1 MPFLFLG
8 LFIIFLSVISLYRKR
23 HDRHQNEVEENFW
36 AREAEANHVRRKD
49 ISELPYITIPFD
61 SFSIGS
67 FPDGTLSELEAEL
80 SAFGDKKMLNL
91 AGKTNT
97 DLKLLYGPANLTAL
111 TEYDNNYVELLKL
124 LSQYSDRLIELGHI
138 DAAIPVLEFAVST
151 GSDFT
156 SHYTTLAN
164 YYKTHQMHDKLV
176 TLKMLAEALPTLMR
190 DSIVQKLTEC
200 MEAE

>member
-23 HDRHQNEVEENFW
+23 HDRRQNEVEENFW
-36 AREAEANHVRRKD
+36 VRESEANHVRRKD

-67 FPDGTLSELEAEL
+67 FPDDALSELETEL
-80 SAFGDKKMLNL
+80 TAFGDKKMLNL

-111 TEYDNNYVELLKL
+111 TEYDNNYVEMLKL
-124 LSQYSDRLIELGHI
+124 LNQYADRLIELNHI
-138 DAAIPVLEFAVST
+138 DAAVPVLEFAIST

-156 SHYTTLAN
+156 SHYMTLAV
-164 YYKTHQMHDKLV
+164 YYRSHQMPDKLV
-176 TLKMLAEALPTLMR
+176 WLKTQAEALPTLMR
-190 DSIVQKLTEC
+190 NSIVKKLTEFS
-200 MEAE
+200 EAE